1 MLEVSRSGYYAWLHH
16 EPGERENANTELVKQ
31 IQQVFEES
39 KETYGSIRITDELK
53 AQGIACSKNRI
64 ARLMR
69 LWDLKASSPK
79 RFVVTT
85 DSNHALTVAEN
96 VLDRDFVVEAPNRV
110 WTSDISYVWTSE
122 GWLYLAVILAL
133 FSRRIVGWSM
143 GTTLERS
150 LVLNAW
156 EMAKQNRQPQSGL
169 LFHSDRGSQYASND
183 CKAVLKEA
191 EATQSMSRKGNC
203 WDNAPSESFF
213 ATIKRELIYRHRYAT
228 QSEARLSIFAWI
240 EGWYNR
246 KRRHSTLGYLS
257 PEAFERQYQEQQA
270 QQQTGAMAA

>member
-122 GWLYLAVILAL
+122 GWLYLAVILDL